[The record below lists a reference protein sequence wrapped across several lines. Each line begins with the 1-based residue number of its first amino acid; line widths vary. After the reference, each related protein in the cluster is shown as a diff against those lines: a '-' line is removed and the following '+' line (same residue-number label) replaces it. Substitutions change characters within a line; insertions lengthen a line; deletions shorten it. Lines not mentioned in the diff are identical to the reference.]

1 MSMSMSM
8 TMTSW
13 ESKGLSPGNTA
24 LWTIIGPELDPL
36 YDRIHDGD
44 YESDNDLVNNP

>member
-1 MSMSMSM
+1 MDTMWPM
-8 TMTSW
+8 TLIMGS
-13 ESKGLSPGNTA
+13 SKGLSPGNTA
-24 LWTIIGPELDPL
+24 LWTIIVRELDPL